1 MPALSFAL
9 IAPLLLQAATL
20 TEIRQAETVRFPAY
34 ESYKGIERYAP
45 TRADY
50 LAAINDHRFIMEKI
64 AYRSDGLEVFAY
76 LYRPAHPPKGR
87 KLPVVIFN
95 RGSYVRDDFSPEV
108 LMPAHRL
115 AQAGYLVIAPMLRG
129 SGGAQGRDEMGGAD
143 VDDLLNIVNPLR
155 ALGYADL
162 DHLYLYGE
170 SRGAIMS
177 MIALREHFPARAVA
191 VYGLT
196 SDFATQVG
204 VGAPARGMAGKVWP
218 DFATRETEIIESR
231 SAVRW
236 ADRVNSPVLIIHG
249 GRDTSVAPQNALDM
263 AAALA
268 RAGKPYELRIFY
280 DEGHVLSGRAAERD
294 AAVVAWFRRFD

>member
-1 MPALSFAL
+1 MPMSFAL
-9 IAPLLLQAATL
+9 IAPLLLQAASVAAAPPPTV
-20 TEIRQAETVRFPAY
+20 VRFPAY
-34 ESYKGIERYAP
+34 ERYKGIERYAP
-45 TRADY
+45 NRADY
-50 LAAINDHRFIMEKI
+50 AAAIGDHRFVMEKI

-76 LYRPAHPPKGR
+76 LYRPVHPPRGAR
-87 KLPVVIFN
+87 LPVVVFN

-129 SGGAQGRDEMGGAD
+129 SGGAGGRDEMGGAD
-143 VDDLLNIVNPLR
+143 VHDLLNIVEPLR

-177 MIALREHFPARAVA
+177 MIALREHFPARAAA

-196 SDFATQVG
+196 SDFATMVG
-204 VGAPARGMAGKVWP
+204 EGAPGRAIAGKIWP
-218 DFATRETEIIESR
+218 DFATREAEIVETR

-236 ADRVNSPVLIIHG
+236 AGRIDAPVLIMHG
-249 GRDTSVAPQNALDM
+249 GRDTSVAPQNALAM
-263 AAALA
+263 AGALA
-268 RAGKPYELRIFY
+268 QAGKPYELHVFY
-280 DEGHVLSGRAAERD
+280 DEGHVISGRAVERD
-294 AAVVAWFRRFD
+294 ADAVAWFRRFR